1 MSSPRTHSAF
11 LTRSWRSSGKLTSQT
26 VFALSWNLIS
36 WGLLLALDGGKVFV
50 NDVRYD
56 SFASALAAYPF
67 LSCIFAFPLIG
78 SVMLYHTL
86 ALWLN
91 HTDLSLDEDT
101 FIMKSG
107 PIPWGSGPVVVA
119 WSEIKK
125 VYVRQQQLVI
135 ERYHQGDLVI
145 ETKAFHPD
153 EVKLF
158 ELWFLEHTPLAV
170 NEELKKAA

>member
-1 MSSPRTHSAF
+1 MSSTSTHSVF
-11 LTRSWRSSGKLTSQT
+11 LTRSWRSSGKLTSQA
-26 VFALSWNLIS
+26 VFALGWNVIS

-78 SVMLYHTL
+78 MVMLYHTL

-91 HTDLSLDEDT
+91 HTDLSLDEKT
-101 FIMKSG
+101 FVMKSG
-107 PIPWGSGPVVVA
+107 PISWGAGPVVVP

-125 VYVRQQQLVI
+125 VYAREHQLII
-135 ERYHQGDLVI
+135 ERSHQGDLVI

-158 ELWFLEHTPLAV
+158 EQWFEEHTSQPED
-170 NEELKKAA
+170 EELKKAA